1 MRAYIIYFLLFL
13 AGYPAISQEILTGL
27 QFNPVVQNKA
37 EEYKKLKSSLTGTD
51 TIPVMLPFFDDFS
64 ANRVF
69 PSTQRWIDRF
79 AFENTDYPV
88 FPINLGAMTMDA
100 INDSGRIYSHAVPG
114 PAVFIADHLTS
125 RYIRLDSVFTPL
137 PRPLGPADS
146 VYLSFYYQ
154 PQGRGRPPQSVD
166 SLILQLLVKSAHD
179 SITPTDTFEI
189 PDLWQKVWFS
199 KGMSLDTFYLQN
211 NKYFHQVMIPVTDPR
226 YFTNKFRFRFFNYV
240 SLASSAEPSWQSNT
254 DQWNLDNVYLN
265 TGRNLFDTIYPEIR
279 FIQRPPS
286 MLNRYEVMPYPQ
298 YCNDPT
304 NEIADTI
311 DILISNRDLDAHM
324 SSYKY
329 FITAPGSSFSKTY
342 NGGNYNIRTFYY
354 NGYVNYQP
362 FAHPEIDWLFPISSS
377 DTASFLMKHVVKDI
391 NPVVMMGDSMQA
403 WQKFQNY
410 YAYDDGTPEEGYGL
424 SPAGSK
430 LAYRFHLNK
439 SPDTLRAIQMYF
451 NQTLGNASQQ
461 WFYLCVW
468 NDNAGVPGDTIF
480 SDLVYPYYTDSLNKL
495 ITYHIYPPLR
505 LTGSFYIGWI
515 QTTDDNLNIGFD
527 RYNNSQ
533 NEIFYNTMGQ
543 WNNSFYSGSLL
554 MRPVVGKPIPLSTGD
569 IIPRKGAFNI
579 YPNPCNGNILNIHI
593 PDKNILPAGSSPLFL
608 TIYNLFGQQVLNTRF
623 TNTIDVGTLS
633 DGIYF
638 ISLTDASGIQ
648 LGVRKLIISR

>member
-1 MRAYIIYFLLFL
+1 MRLHIIFFLLFL
-13 AGYPAISQEILTGL
+13 SGFPAFSQEILSGL

-37 EEYKKLKSSLTGTD
+37 EALHKLKSSPTGTD

-64 ANRVF
+64 SNGVF

-88 FPINLGAMTMDA
+88 FPVNLGAVTLDA
-100 INDSGRIYSHAVPG
+100 INDSGRIYSNAVPG
-114 PAVFIADHLTS
+114 PAAFIADHLTS

-137 PRPLGPADS
+137 PHSLGPADS

-154 PQGRGRPPQSVD
+154 PQGRGRPPQSMD
-166 SLILQLLVKSAHD
+166 SLVLQLLVVPAHD

-189 PDLWQKVWFS
+189 PDLWQKTWFS
-199 KGMSLDTFYLQN
+199 KGMSLDTFYLQKN
-211 NKYFHQVMIPVTDPR
+211 QYFQQVMVPITDPR
-226 YFTNKFRFRFFNYV
+226 FFTKKFRFRFFNYV

-265 TGRNLFDTIYPEIR
+265 IGRGCFDTIYPEIR

-286 MLNRYEVMPYPQ
+286 MLKRYEAMPYPQ

-304 NEIADTI
+304 NEISDTI
-311 DILISNRDLDAHM
+311 DMLISNRDLNPHM
-324 SSYKY
+324 SSYQY
-329 FITAPGSSFSKTY
+329 FITAPGSSFSETY

-354 NGYVNYQP
+354 NGYVSYQP
-362 FAHPEIDWLFPISSS
+362 FAHPEIDWLFPISSA

-391 NPVVMMGDSMQA
+391 NPAVMMGDSMQA
-403 WQKFQNY
+403 WQKFGNH

-424 SPAGSK
+424 TPAGSK

-451 NQTLGNASQQ
+451 NRTLGNASQQ

-480 SDLVYPYYTDSLNKL
+480 SDLVFPYYTDSLNKFV
-495 ITYHIYPPLR
+495 TYHIYPPLR
-505 LTGSFYIGWI
+505 LTGSFYVGWI
-515 QTTDDNLNIGFD
+515 QTTNDNLNIGFD

-533 NEIFYNTMGQ
+533 DEIFYNTMGQ
-543 WNNSFYSGSLL
+543 WNNSYFSGSLL
-554 MRPVVGKPIPLSTGD
+554 MRPVVGKPIPLSSGE
-569 IIPRKGAFNI
+569 IVPQNGSFQI
-579 YPNPCNGNILNIHI
+579 YPNPCSDHMLHVGLSGNKFTSAEL
-593 PDKNILPAGSSPLFL
+593 APLAL
-608 TIYNLFGQQVLNTRF
+608 TVYNLFGQPVLTTRF
-623 TNTIDVGTLS
+623 NDVIDVGTLKS
-633 DGIYF
+633 GIYF
-638 ISLTDASGIQ
+638 IALTDGTGIR
-648 LGVRKLIISR
+648 LGVKKLIISR